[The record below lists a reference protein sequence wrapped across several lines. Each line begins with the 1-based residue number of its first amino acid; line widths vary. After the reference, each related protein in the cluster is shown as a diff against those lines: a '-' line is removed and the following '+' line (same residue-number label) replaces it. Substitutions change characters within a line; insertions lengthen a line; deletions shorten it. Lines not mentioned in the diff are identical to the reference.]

1 MVPADPGGLQS
12 RVDAKA
18 GCMASEVVQCCKTK
32 GPHLFRTHTWPL
44 VHDDELHSFG
54 AGGCSQG
61 AIVVKVVRIH
71 RHSMPWIE
79 RRWEAIRVASTSWQI
94 GELQLFKEG
103 VVIQAQH
110 KQHDHCKT
118 LRWVRAMDVMNL

>member
-1 MVPADPGGLQS
+1 
-12 RVDAKA
+12 
-18 GCMASEVVQCCKTK
+18 
-32 GPHLFRTHTWPL
+32 
-44 VHDDELHSFG
+44 
-54 AGGCSQG
+54 
-61 AIVVKVVRIH
+61 
-71 RHSMPWIE
+71 MPWIE

-110 KQHDHCKT
+110 KHHDHCKT